1 MLSSLIFS
9 EYRKR
14 ILGLLLLKPDA
25 SYHVRELAR
34 LTNTAPGTIH
44 KELVKLTE
52 GGILQ
57 SKKVGNQVHY
67 SANMQCPIF
76 EELAGILR
84 KTSGLADVIAEA
96 LSRVR
101 DQILFALVFG
111 SVARGDQQANSDI
124 DVMVIGDISF
134 GDVVSLLHDDQATL
148 KREINPVVYSIDGF
162 KSRIDKN
169 DSFIKEVL
177 SKPKL
182 FIIGSENE
190 LRKFTENKTASIA
203 SSI

>member
-14 ILGLLLLKPDA
+14 ILSLLLLNTNA

-34 LTNTAPGTIH
+34 LTNTPPGTIH
-44 KELVKLTE
+44 KELVKLTA

-67 SANMQCPIF
+67 SADMQCPIF

-84 KTSGLADVIAEA
+84 KTSGLTDVLAEA
-96 LSRVR
+96 LISV
-101 DQILFALVFG
+101 DHEISLAFIFG
-111 SVARGDQQANSDI
+111 SIARGEQNTNSDG
-124 DVMVIGDISF
+124 DVMLIGSISF
-134 GDVVSLLHDDQATL
+134 GDAVQALYGTQATL
-148 KREINPVVYSIDGF
+148 QRELNPVVYSVEEF
-162 KSRIDKN
+162 KRRFENN

-177 SKPKL
+177 AKPKL
-182 FIIGSENE
+182 FIIGTEHE
-190 LRKFTENKTASIA
+190 LSQLT
-203 SSI
+203 